1 MIMMIMMIIL
11 MSSLPAAISL
21 NFNVWKY
28 KTSSFSSFIVSCP
41 CSSTFPF
48 LPRLL
53 PSACSCRRCW
63 ICWRRVRR
71 TSLSTPSSTQPARW
85 TSNTSV
91 QPSHLAKAAVSP
103 HTHSHTQTHKLS
115 CDLDMKIPSSGKT
128 IFHHLKLNAGK
139 KNVFVG
145 VFWDVTVTQSPVI
158 WTFFSFCFSL
168 SFVLLK
174 GDET

>member
-1 MIMMIMMIIL
+1 MMMIMIMIMMIMMIIL

-103 HTHSHTQTHKLS
+103 HTHSHSHTHTHTQTHKL
-115 CDLDMKIPSSGKT
+115 K
-128 IFHHLKLNAGK
+128 
-139 KNVFVG
+139 
-145 VFWDVTVTQSPVI
+145 TVTWTWKSHPVEKQYFI
-158 WTFFSFCFSL
+158 I
-168 SFVLLK
+168 
-174 GDET
+174 